1 MFKAVPLPVILASG
15 FVFLSTVSQVGC
27 SGDGNSGGTI
37 DAGSTTGDAGGGQGA
52 GGQQDAAILDARP
65 SGGSDAGAPGGSDAG
80 SPGGSDAGSPG
91 GGSDAGSPGGG
102 SDAGSPGGGSDAGSP
117 GGGSDAGSPGDPIP
131 APVQFPVDYVDPFVG
146 TDDSS
151 SPNPVGGGAGGSTYP
166 GAVVP
171 FGMVQVSPDT
181 PTASPS
187 GYRYSDTQIEQ
198 FSLTHFDGAGCPN
211 NEDLPFLPF
220 SGTVTTSPAGSTA
233 WSTYRVTYNK
243 ANEQASPGYYHVKLN
258 TNIDVE
264 LTATTR
270 TAMVRM
276 TYPTSLPAQL
286 LLHTGR
292 SATGDRPGS
301 VEIVDDRHIRGMA
314 TAGGFCGS
322 DQTYSIY
329 FAAEFDAPFTARRTW
344 LGTTL
349 STALTASGVQTG
361 AVVTFDS
368 SSNPT
373 VQMKVAL
380 SFVSVDNAAANLAA
394 ENPAWDF
401 DAVRTAAM
409 DRWNTVLRRIE
420 VGGGSSGDLKKFYT
434 ALYHVFQSPNVAS
447 DVNGDYMGFDKQ
459 RNAPDW
465 TVYQNY
471 SGWDIIR
478 SWTHL
483 ISAVAPE
490 APDIIRSMVED
501 GIESGLLPFWTQQ
514 NVETHVMVGDPGTVN
529 VANAYAMGVRGFD
542 TSEALRLMLQSATD
556 PNNTQRSG
564 LDNWMSL
571 HFTDNAAVNLEYA
584 MADFSIAQFAGSLG
598 DTATHDAFMTRSG
611 YWKDSWNATDGYIES
626 KFATPSGGANAARIY
641 EVEVYATTSSTNDL
655 ALGQATTASGQ
666 CNSVEI
672 PSKAVNGTWD
682 GGTGDKW
689 CDNTSA
695 NKWWQVDLGAVQS
708 LSRIVI
714 HHASD
719 GRETAEWNTQDFVV
733 SVSADGTSWTVVAH
747 PTVNTAG
754 MTTHDFTATDARYVR
769 LDIIKAIQIHNVGD
783 FACQPFDPA
792 SECGFV
798 EGNAAQYLWMVPHNL
813 EGLFTQMGGHAN
825 AIARLDTLFTELN
838 AGTSRPFFYIG
849 NEPEHGT
856 PWSYNFAQAPW
867 KTQDT
872 VRRIVDD
879 SFLTT
884 ANGLPGN
891 DDLGATSA
899 WLVWAYL
906 GMYPM
911 IPGTD
916 VLVVHGTQFPSVTV
930 HLANGHTLNLRG
942 DGSAVAG
949 AHFIQG
955 MRVNGTATTRSWLR
969 FSELAADAT
978 LQFTMGTT
986 ANASWGSAATDVPP
1000 SFP

>member
-1 MFKAVPLPVILASG
+1 MFKAVQLPVILASG
-15 FVFLSTVSQVGC
+15 LVFLSTVGQVGC
-27 SGDGNSGGTI
+27 GGDGTSGGSP
-37 DAGSTTGDAGGGQGA
+37 DAGVATSDAAGGQGS
-52 GGQQDAAILDARP
+52 GGPLDAASPD
-65 SGGSDAGAPGGSDAG
+65 SGGPDAG
-80 SPGGSDAGSPG
+80 SPGGADGGIVDGGTPG
-91 GGSDAGSPGGG
+91 GGTDGGIVDGGTPGGG
-102 SDAGSPGGGSDAGSP
+102 PDGGTDAA
-117 GGGSDAGSPGDPIP
+117 
-131 APVQFPVDYVDPFVG
+131 APPLANPVDHVDPFVG

-166 GAVVP
+166 GPVVP
-171 FGMVQVSPDT
+171 FGMVQLSPDT

-233 WSTYRVTYNK
+233 WNKYRVTYNK
-243 ANEQASPGYYHVKLN
+243 ANEQASPGYYRVKLN
-258 TNIDVE
+258 TNINVE
-264 LTATTR
+264 LTTTTR
-270 TAMVRM
+270 TGLARI
-276 TYPTSLPAQL
+276 TYPTSQPAQL
-286 LLHTGR
+286 ILHTGR
-292 SATGDRPGS
+292 SATGDRAGS
-301 VEIVDDRHIRGMA
+301 VEILDDHRIRGMA

-322 DQTYSIY
+322 DQTYAIY

-344 LGTTL
+344 LGAAL
-349 STALTASGVQTG
+349 STALTSSGNQTG
-361 AVVTFDS
+361 AVVTFDTS
-368 SSNPT
+368 INPT
-373 VQMKVAL
+373 VQMKIGL
-380 SFVSVDNAAANLAA
+380 SFVSLDNAAANLAA
-394 ENPAWDF
+394 ENPGWDF
-401 DAVRTAAM
+401 DAVRTAAT
-409 DRWNTVLRRIE
+409 DRWNTVLKRIE
-420 VGGGSSGDLKKFYT
+420 VGGGSNDDLKKFYT

-483 ISAVAPE
+483 VSAIAPE
-490 APDIIRSMVED
+490 APDIIRSIVED

-556 PNNTQRSG
+556 PNMTQRSG

-571 HFTDNAAVNLEYA
+571 HFTDNGAVDLEYA
-584 MADFSIAQFAGSLG
+584 MADFSIAQFAGALG
-598 DTATHDAFMTRSG
+598 NTATHDTFMTRSG
-611 YWKDSWNATDGYIES
+611 YWQSSWNATDGYVES
-626 KFATPSGGANAARIY
+626 QFAAPTGGADAARIY
-641 EVEVYATTSSTNDL
+641 EVQIYATPSSTTNL
-655 ALGQATTASGQ
+655 ALGHATTASAQ
-666 CNSVEI
+666 CSSVENS
-672 PSKAVNGTWD
+672 SKAVNGTWT
-682 GGTGDKW
+682 GGTSDKW

-695 NKWWQVDLGAVQS
+695 NKWWQVDLGSVQS
-708 LSRIVI
+708 ISHVVI
-714 HHASD
+714 HHSSD
-719 GRETAEWNTQDFVV
+719 GGETPEWNTQDFSV
-733 SVSADGTSWTVVAH
+733 SVSADGTNWTVVDH
-747 PTVNTAG
+747 PTNNTAG
-754 MTTHDFTATDARYVR
+754 MTTHDFAATNARYLR
-769 LDIIKAIQIHNVGD
+769 LDIIKAIQIHGIGD

-798 EGNAAQYLWMVPHNL
+798 EGNAAQYVWMVPHNL
-813 EGLFTQMGGHAN
+813 EGLFTRMGGHAN
-825 AIARLDTLFTELN
+825 AIERLDTLFRELN
-838 AGTSRPFFYIG
+838 AGTSRPYFYIG

-856 PWSYNFAQAPW
+856 PWTYNFAQAPW
-867 KTQDT
+867 KTQET
-872 VRRIVDD
+872 VRRIVDEG
-879 SFLTT
+879 FLTS
-884 ANGLPGN
+884 AGGLPGN

-916 VLVVHGTQFPSVTV
+916 VLVVHGTQFPTVTM
-930 HLANGHTLNLRG
+930 HLANGHTVNLRG
-942 DGSAVAG
+942 DGTDVSG

-955 MRVNGTATTRSWLR
+955 MNVNHTATTRSWLR
-969 FSELAADAT
+969 FSEISGGAT
-978 LQFTMGTT
+978 LQFSMGTA
-986 ANASWGSAATDVPP
+986 ANQSWGSASTDVPP